1 MKEYILYGNL
11 KELESIKTHAN
22 AFTLLANSQKQQ
34 ARGIIPNTTQIRKR
48 R

>member
-1 MKEYILYGNL
+1 MKEYILEVL

-34 ARGIIPNTTQIRKR
+34 ACGIIQNTTHIRKHR
-48 R
+48 